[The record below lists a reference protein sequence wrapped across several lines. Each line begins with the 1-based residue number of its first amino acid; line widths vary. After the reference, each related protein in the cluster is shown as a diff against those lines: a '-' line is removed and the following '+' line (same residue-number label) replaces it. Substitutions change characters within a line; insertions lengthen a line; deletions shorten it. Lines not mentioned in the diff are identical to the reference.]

1 MRYIFYFLILATLSA
16 SAQNLKQG
24 GNLKAEFEKI
34 NNPYFFKAPEFSG
47 WVESRNMILIGDKP
61 NPNDCDF
68 VFLAVQDTTLV
79 GVFTTKEPKQF
90 LLDMEGNST
99 LSVTSNYFLL
109 PMWTVKRNTKAIS
122 SDTTILLL
130 LDKIYEKTLQA
141 NQLELDEKT
150 IKEYGEY
157 KSNTALANRHI
168 ALLFDNYQTIINETS
183 AMGEK
188 APAEICI
195 PLMKS
200 LSAEC
205 LSLYNRIPVIV
216 CIYMGEALQSAGMIY
231 EAREH
236 FKLSLQ
242 FYPNSIPLLVND
254 YRLERD
260 PIKQKEKLAELKAKY
275 PEHWMVKDL

>member
-1 MRYIFYFLILATLSA
+1 
-16 SAQNLKQG
+16 
-24 GNLKAEFEKI
+24 
-34 NNPYFFKAPEFSG
+34 
-47 WVESRNMILIGDKP
+47 
-61 NPNDCDF
+61 
-68 VFLAVQDTTLV
+68 
-79 GVFTTKEPKQF
+79 
-90 LLDMEGNST
+90 
-99 LSVTSNYFLL
+99 
-109 PMWTVKRNTKAIS
+109 MWTVKRNAKVIS

-150 IKEYGEY
+150 INEYGEY
-157 KSNTALANRHI
+157 KSNTTLANRHI

-183 AMGEK
+183 AKGEK

-216 CIYMGEALQSAGMIY
+216 CIYMGEALQSAGMID

-242 FYPNSIPLLVND
+242 FYPNSIPLLVNE
-254 YRLERD
+254 YRLEKD
-260 PIKQKEKLAELKAKY
+260 PIKQKEKLAKLKSKY
-275 PEHWMVKDL
+275 PEHWMVMEL